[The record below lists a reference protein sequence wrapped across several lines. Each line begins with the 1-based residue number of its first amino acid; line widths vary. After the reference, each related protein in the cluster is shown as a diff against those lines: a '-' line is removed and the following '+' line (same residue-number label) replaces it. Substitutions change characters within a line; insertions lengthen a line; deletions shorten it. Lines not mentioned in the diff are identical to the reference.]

1 MRTLLVCLACLVL
14 SICTGQHLSKVEI
27 DQLANSSFQKGIT
40 TLREFLALPNYGGN
54 QQNVDQ
60 NADWCIEMFRNV
72 GFETE
77 ILMSSGVKHVLAQKI
92 FDIRKSTIL
101 FYLQIDGQPVDSAKW
116 HQESPYIP
124 VLKEC
129 IAEECREIN
138 WDSIQKDWD
147 PDWKIFSRSA
157 SDSKGPAV
165 AFLQSLAALS
175 TKGVEPDFNIKV
187 IMDFQEELGSPT
199 LPALVVA
206 HREKFAADAML
217 IMDGTRAPENLPT
230 LTFGARGIAT
240 MKLTVYGARDN
251 LHSGQYGNYAPNPA
265 FALARLLGAM
275 KDEEGRVL
283 IPDFY
288 AGVSLTEEQKKS
300 INAVPEDREML
311 LSELGISAE
320 ENVGGS
326 YQEALQYP
334 SLNIRGLGAGWIEE
348 EVRTIIP
355 STAIAEIDMRLVPE
369 TPAERQIALVT
380 DFIRS
385 NGFYV
390 LDREPTDEERSRYS
404 KIINITSRVGSLP
417 FRTDLNS
424 PLGTW
429 LSSSMAHV
437 FGEGNY
443 IRMQSTGG
451 SQPIA
456 PFINTLGIPAIS
468 VRIPNPDNSIHAPN
482 ENLRIGNFYEGLQMC
497 LAILTQPY
505 D

>member
-1 MRTLLVCLACLVL
+1 MRTVFIFLACHMV
-14 SICTGQHLSKVEI
+14 SICSGQQLSKIEI
-27 DQLANSSFQKGIT
+27 DELANSSFLEGVT
-40 TLREFLALPNYGGN
+40 TLSEFLTLPNYGGN
-54 QQNVDQ
+54 QQNIDQ
-60 NADWCIEMFRNV
+60 NVDWCIEMFQNV
-72 GFETE
+72 GFKTETL
-77 ILMSSGVKHVLAQKI
+77 ISSEVKHVFATRI
-92 FDIRKSTIL
+92 FDINKPTIL

-116 HQESPYIP
+116 FQESPYIP

-129 IAEECREIN
+129 IAEECWEIG
-138 WDSIQKDWD
+138 WDRIEKDWN

-165 AFLQSLAALS
+165 AFLQSLTTLYN
-175 TKGVEPDFNIKV
+175 KDIEPASNIKV

-199 LPALVVA
+199 LPALVIA
-206 HREKFAADAML
+206 NRDKFAADAML
-217 IMDGTRAPENLPT
+217 IMDGTRPPGNLPT

-240 MKLTVYGARDN
+240 MKLIVYGARDN

-265 FALARLLGAM
+265 FTLARLLGAM

-288 AGVSLTEEQKKS
+288 AGINLSNEQKLS
-300 INAVPEDREML
+300 INSVPEDREEL
-311 LSELGISAE
+311 LSDLGISKE
-320 ENVGGS
+320 ESIGDS

-334 SLNIRGLGAGWIEE
+334 SLNIRGLAAGWVEK

-369 TPAERQIALVT
+369 TPAERQIELVKA
-380 DFIRS
+380 FIRS

-390 LDREPTDEERSRYS
+390 LDRAPTDDERARYS
-404 KIINITSRVGSLP
+404 KIISVTSRVGSMP

-424 PLGTW
+424 PLGEW
-429 LSSSMAHV
+429 LGTAMAHV

-468 VRIPNPDNSIHAPN
+468 VRISNPDNSIHAPN

-497 LAILTQPY
+497 LAILTRPY
-505 D
+505 E